1 MTTSSSRTASD
12 QILRADHARDPL
24 RDPDRAR
31 ETVEVHE
38 EMIRALRARDG
49 TRYRTLV
56 LGHVS
61 GPLGKYRQRLSA
73 QAPAGTPLIGVPR
86 RRARRGRS

>member
-31 ETVEVHE
+31 ETLEVHE
-38 EMIRALRARDG
+38 EMIRALRTRDG
-49 TRYRTLV
+49 TLV
-56 LGHVS
+56 LDHVS
-61 GPLGKYRQRLSA
+61 GPLGEYRQRLSA
-73 QAPAGTPLIGVPR
+73 PAPARTHLISVRR
-86 RRARRGRS
+86 RRARRRRS

>member
-38 EMIRALRARDG
+38 EMIRAPRTRDG
-49 TRYRTLV
+49 RLV
-56 LGHVS
+56 LDHVS
-61 GPLGKYRQRLSA
+61 GPLDEYRQRLSA
-73 QAPAGTPLIGVPR
+73 PAPARTHLIGVR
-86 RRARRGRS
+86 RRPRRGRS

>member
-38 EMIRALRARDG
+38 EMIRALRTRDG
-49 TRYRTLV
+49 TLV
-56 LGHVS
+56 LDHVS
-61 GPLGKYRQRLSA
+61 GPLGEYRQRLSA
-73 QAPAGTPLIGVPR
+73 PAPGRTPLIGVPR
-86 RRARRGRS
+86 CRARRGRS

>member
-38 EMIRALRARDG
+38 EMIRALRTRDG
-49 TRYRTLV
+49 TLV
-56 LGHVS
+56 LDHVS
-61 GPLGKYRQRLSA
+61 GPLDEYRQRLSA
-73 QAPAGTPLIGVPR
+73 PARTHLIGVR
-86 RRARRGRS
+86 RRGARRRRS

>member
-1 MTTSSSRTASD
+1 
-12 QILRADHARDPL
+12 
-24 RDPDRAR
+24 
-31 ETVEVHE
+31 
-38 EMIRALRARDG
+38 MIRALRARDG

>member
-1 MTTSSSRTASD
+1 MTTSSSRTASG

-49 TRYRTLV
+49 TLV
-56 LGHVS
+56 LDHVS
-61 GPLGKYRQRLSA
+61 SPLGEYLQRLL
-73 QAPAGTPLIGVPR
+73 APAPARTPLIVVPR
-86 RRARRGRS
+86 RERAC